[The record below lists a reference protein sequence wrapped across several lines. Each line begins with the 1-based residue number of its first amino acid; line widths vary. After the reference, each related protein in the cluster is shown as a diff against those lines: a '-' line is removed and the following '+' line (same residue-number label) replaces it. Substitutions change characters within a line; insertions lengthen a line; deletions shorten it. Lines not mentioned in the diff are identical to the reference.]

1 MINKA
6 LGIIENASEHGFQ
19 IDHLLEFCHW
29 FMAILGVCWTI
40 FYVVTIYKFR
50 QSKNPRANYHG
61 VTSHA
66 STHAEMSVILIEAV
80 LLVGFAVPIWTT
92 RVNEFPNQD
101 EALRVR
107 AIGEQFGWNFHYPG
121 PDRKFGRVDI
131 KFVTPSNP
139 LGLDPNDA
147 DGKDD
152 VVSRND
158 LHVVEKVPVV
168 LDITSKDVIHAIS
181 IKQMRIAQDAIP
193 GSSIPAWFKPLRT
206 GKFEIVCAQ
215 LCGSGHYSM
224 RALCLVDDQKGFDEF
239 IKEQS
244 ALRAPSVASN

>member
-19 IDHLLEFCHW
+19 VDHMLEFCHW
-29 FMAILGVCWTI
+29 FMAILGVCWTV
-40 FYVVTIYKFR
+40 FYVVTVYKFR

-61 VTSHA
+61 VTGHA
-66 STHAEMSVILIEAV
+66 STHAEFSVILIEAV
-80 LLVGFAVPIWTT
+80 LLIGFAIPIWTT
-92 RVNEFPNQD
+92 RVNEIPNQD

-121 PDRKFGRVDI
+121 PDRKFGKAELR
-131 KFVTPSNP
+131 FVSSSNP
-139 LGLDPNDA
+139 LGLDPNDP

-158 LHVVEKVPVV
+158 LHVVEKIPVV
-168 LDITSKDVIHAIS
+168 LEITSKDVIHAIS
-181 IKQMRIAQDAIP
+181 IKQMRVAQDAIP

-224 RALCLVDDQKGFDEF
+224 RALCLVDDQKTFDEF

>member
-19 IDHLLEFCHW
+19 VDHLLEFCHW
-29 FMAILGVCWTI
+29 FMAVLGVCWAI

-80 LLVGFAVPIWTT
+80 LLVGFAVPIWST

-121 PDRKFGRVDI
+121 PDRKFGRVDT

-139 LGLDPNDA
+139 LGLDPNDP

-181 IKQMRIAQDAIP
+181 IKQMRVAQDAIP